1 MLCGKYLRVL
11 SGYIRQVPFRAVGIA
26 FGENIPDIGQEHPA
40 NGDNGLFV
48 APVSL
53 DSAIVFFAFRVFIG
67 FDNRISNLHKE
78 RFQVGPGARNAGRLH
93 FPCTLIVAGATP
105 SPGNQIFS
113 RREHGHIDANFRED
127 CDGGHWVSRDT
138 RHSTD

>member
-67 FDNRISNLHKE
+67 FDNCICDLDK
-78 RFQVGPGARNAGRLH
+78 QKIQIGAS
-93 FPCTLIVAGATP
+93 I
-105 SPGNQIFS
+105 GNTCGFT
-113 RREHGHIDANFRED
+113 F
-127 CDGGHWVSRDT
+127 
-138 RHSTD
+138 